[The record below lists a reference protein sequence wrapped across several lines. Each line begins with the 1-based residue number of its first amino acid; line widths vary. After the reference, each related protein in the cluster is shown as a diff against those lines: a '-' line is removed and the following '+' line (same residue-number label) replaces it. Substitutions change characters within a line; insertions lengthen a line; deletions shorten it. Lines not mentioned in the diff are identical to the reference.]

1 MDNSLMARPHALFG
15 KATETVKTMLPG
27 EVRDDFAR
35 RWREMGCES
44 ESAALRD
51 LILIATYGADHIA
64 SLQAARVRGMA
75 QRMSVTST
83 ETATDGVIG
92 GAA

>member
-1 MDNSLMARPHALFG
+1 MARPHALFG
-15 KATETVKTMLPG
+15 KATETIKTLIPG
-27 EVRDDFAR
+27 EVREDFAR

-44 ESAALRD
+44 ESAAVRD

-75 QRMSVTST
+75 QRMAVAGTDSAT
-83 ETATDGVIG
+83 EGVIG
-92 GAA
+92 GA